1 MNPAKAPIDELDAES
16 SDTTVAAIEL
26 GPEAPA
32 AAEEQL
38 LPDLDHVRVGGLSYV
53 AAVGEV

>member
-38 LPDLDHVRVGGLSYV
+38 LPILTMSG
-53 AAVGEV
+53 